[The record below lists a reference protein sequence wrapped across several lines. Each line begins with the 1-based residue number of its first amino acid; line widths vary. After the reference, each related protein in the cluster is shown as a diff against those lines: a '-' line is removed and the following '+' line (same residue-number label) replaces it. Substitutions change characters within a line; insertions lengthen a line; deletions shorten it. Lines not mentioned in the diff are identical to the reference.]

1 MNCIDKR
8 IEEQTYKNL
17 MENMRREH
25 VALKKVKALKIREQS
40 INNIQLKEIKEDIE
54 ILNKNTRN
62 LKHEVK
68 VYLQNIRTTVQRKDL
83 YDIISKLYKE
93 IGNKIDNFTWYR

>member
-25 VALKKVKALKIREQS
+25 VALKKVKALKIRE
-40 INNIQLKEIKEDIE
+40 
-54 ILNKNTRN
+54 
-62 LKHEVK
+62 
-68 VYLQNIRTTVQRKDL
+68 
-83 YDIISKLYKE
+83 
-93 IGNKIDNFTWYR
+93 